1 MVGDEARSAESPVR
15 AFLAPACGEPIAEPT
30 VNVLHYQGTPMP
42 SHDWDDEQRINLLG
56 LLLENMGA
64 DQAVRMGDPAVWR
77 DAIQRLK

>member
-1 MVGDEARSAESPVR
+1 M
-15 AFLAPACGEPIAEPT
+15 
-30 VNVLHYQGTPMP
+30 NVLHYQGTPMP

>member
-1 MVGDEARSAESPVR
+1 
-15 AFLAPACGEPIAEPT
+15 
-30 VNVLHYQGTPMP
+30 MP